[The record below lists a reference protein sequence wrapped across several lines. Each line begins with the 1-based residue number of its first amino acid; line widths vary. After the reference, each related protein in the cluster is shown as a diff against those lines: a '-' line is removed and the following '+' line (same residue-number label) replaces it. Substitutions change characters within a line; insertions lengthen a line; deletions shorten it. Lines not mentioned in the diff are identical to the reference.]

1 MTYRFKWFRWTRNTA
16 NGNETNIFVF
26 TKYIAVHVCHLQ
38 RWFYSTA
45 CVLSNLRYSVGIS
58 GNYTNQRCLHHEIN
72 NIWRLNTKRFQWN
85 QFTSRSG
92 SWLESK
98 PIFFRKHLI
107 WEKKLHNGMA
117 TMPTNTVNYSNTD
130 NKIKQFWIAISWNI
144 QFQLCVC
151 RMHRIHIWNWKTHWG
166 RSKNGYYL
174 AIHVS
179 KLIQLSS
186 QSLSDNYLSLKLWE
200 LNWINYWFW
209 QRPSTRQARQRPS
222 TRQAPD
228 HYPNQRWVHFKWIL
242 NMHLTMYGGTIN

>member
-1 MTYRFKWFRWTRNTA
+1 MYRNSSMKNKA
-16 NGNETNIFVF
+16 NWERAYILWHTDSNGLDGRRITQMGMKLIYLYLQNILQYMFVIYSDDF
-26 TKYIAVHVCHLQ
+26 TVRHQSKVPA
-38 RWFYSTA
+38 S
-45 CVLSNLRYSVGIS
+45 
-58 GNYTNQRCLHHEIN
+58 
-72 NIWRLNTKRFQWN
+72 WN
-85 QFTSRSG
+85 QQH
-92 SWLESK
+92 LETEHKTFSVK
-98 PIFFRKHLI
+98 SIYKQVRKLVRIKTDFFRKHLI
-107 WEKKLHNGMA
+107 WEKKEHNGMA

-179 KLIQLSS
+179 KLIQWSS

-209 QRPSTRQARQRPS
+209 QRPSTRQ
-222 TRQAPD
+222 TPD
-228 HYPNQRWVHFKWIL
+228 HYPNQSWIHFKWIL
-242 NMHLTMYGGTIN
+242 NVHLTMYGGTIN